1 MKDVFSLLISFTP
14 WTVSEIG
21 PLVLEFINLWS
32 QNPDR
37 EPLHLYRK
45 NIPVSPITL
54 ESVSANVKNYDSLYL
69 KLKSSL
75 KRDADVVDFH
85 VVKPYPL
92 MQEKYPDGVYGITSN
107 ITVNIALNKIGKK
120 SGYYIEEFINLGK
133 SFIKN
138 KSVRRI
144 DMDMDT
150 KSMMT
155 SGYYSKMQEI
165 GKGRIWW
172 VNTFAYFS
180 STEMKKQFDHV
191 GGEEVYLSVCRKH
204 HVQVEFSPEY
214 HGYFLHMPFDFQDT
228 PELHEAVLAFNQDLY
243 AKLIVE

>member
-1 MKDVFSLLISFTP
+1 MKNSFDLMISFTA
-14 WTVSEIG
+14 WKVSEIA
-21 PLVLEFINLWS
+21 PLVLEFIGLWN
-32 QNPDR
+32 QVPGR
-37 EPLHLYRK
+37 EPLCLYRK
-45 NIPVSPITL
+45 NTPITPITL
-54 ESVSANVKNYDSLYL
+54 EDINANVKNYDMLHF

-75 KRDADVVDFH
+75 KRDADVVEFH

-92 MQEKYPDGVYGITSN
+92 MQEKYPDGVLGLTTS
-107 ITVNIALNKIGKK
+107 IDVCIALNKIGKK
-120 SGYYIEEFINLGK
+120 SGYSFDDFINLVK
-133 SFIKN
+133 SFIK
-138 KSVRRI
+138 KESVRRI
-144 DMDMDT
+144 DIHMST
-150 KSMMT
+150 ESMLT
-155 SGYYSKMQEI
+155 SGYYSKMQKI

-191 GGEEVYLSVCRKH
+191 GGGEVYLSVCRKH